1 MNEKRRVV
9 VLTGAGISA
18 ESGIATFRGVDGLW
32 EGYRVEDVAS
42 PQGWQTNREMVLDF
56 YNMRRKAVLEAEPNE
71 GHKVLARMERHFD
84 VQVITQNIDDL
95 HERGGSTNILHLH
108 GEVRKARSTAKAS
121 LVYEIQGPELNVGDN
136 CELGSQLRP
145 HIVWFGE
152 DVPLIRPAA
161 QMVREA
167 DVLIVVGTSLNVYP
181 AAGLLHYARLDSIKF
196 LVDPNVPNLEGF
208 PPIEVFA
215 EGGGT
220 GLQKVYD
227 RLMEEVI

>member
-1 MNEKRRVV
+1 MDLNQKVV
-9 VLTGAGISA
+9 VLSGAGISA
-18 ESGIATFRGVDGLW
+18 ESGIPTFRGIDGLW
-32 EGYRVEDVAS
+32 EGHRVEDVAS
-42 PQGWQTNREMVLDF
+42 PQGWRADREMVLEF

-71 GHKVLARMERHFD
+71 GHKVLARMEDQFD
-84 VQVITQNIDDL
+84 VQIITQNIDDL
-95 HERGGSTNILHLH
+95 HERGGSSNILHLH
-108 GEVRKARSTAKAS
+108 GEIRKARSTANAS
-121 LVYEIQGPELNVGDN
+121 LIYEIDGPYLNLGDK

-161 QMVREA
+161 QMVSEA

-181 AAGLLHYARLDSIKF
+181 AAGLLHYAKDNSRKF
-196 LVDPNVPNLEGF
+196 LVDPNVPNLDGF
-208 PPIEVFA
+208 PPVEVFA

-227 RLMEEVI
+227 ALLN